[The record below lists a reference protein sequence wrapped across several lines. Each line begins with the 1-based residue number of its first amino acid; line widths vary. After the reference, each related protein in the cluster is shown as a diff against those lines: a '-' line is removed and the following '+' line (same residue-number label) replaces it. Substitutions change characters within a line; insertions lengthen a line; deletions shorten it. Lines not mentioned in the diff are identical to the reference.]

1 MELFKK
7 IFIKN
12 SEDLPKDDKPYIC
25 HVKTSNETGHLSWLP
40 VKGNEGIWEMVD
52 WYLQP
57 TEIKFPSE
65 KILNKKSIEYAI
77 VEVDNDEGGT
87 DKFVSPIAEYYI
99 DGFND
104 AINWIRENNIKN
116 ERWHN
121 GWRYDL

>member
-40 VKGNEGIWEMVD
+40 VKDNEGIWEMVD
-52 WYLQP
+52 WYHQP

-65 KILNKKSIEYAI
+65 EEISHILDKIQDLSSREREEFYDVIT
-77 VEVDNDEGGT
+77 GT
-87 DKFVSPIAEYYI
+87 
-99 DGFND
+99 
-104 AINWIRENNIKN
+104 INWIKENNIIKDEDN
-116 ERWHN
+116 PNLSET
-121 GWRYDL
+121 L